1 MVNLTQRPLS
11 ETEHETEQ
19 RALGLGLNF
28 ALAPKQLPIL
38 DVINGVEQ
46 GLSIAK
52 LPDDATDIR
61 IAVLQALLTA
71 ERPTS
76 NLKKEEIHTIRILR
90 SDKSVVILL
99 ADKDNVTVKM
109 DRDNYDHKIDSL
121 LSDQSYSRLRCD
133 HTKKIER

>member
-28 ALAPKQLPIL
+28 ALVPKQLPIL

-76 NLKKEEIHTIRILR
+76 NLKKEEIHAIRILR
-90 SDKSVVILL
+90 SDKSVVILP
-99 ADKDNVTVKM
+99 T
-109 DRDNYDHKIDSL
+109 KIM
-121 LSDQSYSRLRCD
+121 
-133 HTKKIER
+133 